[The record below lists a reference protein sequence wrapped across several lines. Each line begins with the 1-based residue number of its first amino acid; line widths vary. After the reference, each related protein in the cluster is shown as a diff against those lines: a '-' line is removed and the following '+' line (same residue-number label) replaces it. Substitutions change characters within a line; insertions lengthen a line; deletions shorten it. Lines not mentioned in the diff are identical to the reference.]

1 MKKFTLRIPDDLH
14 EAIRLSAEREQRSM
28 HGQIIWLLRKALEQ
42 ERN

>member
-14 EAIRLSAEREQRSM
+14 ESIRTSAEREQRSM

-42 ERN
+42 EHN